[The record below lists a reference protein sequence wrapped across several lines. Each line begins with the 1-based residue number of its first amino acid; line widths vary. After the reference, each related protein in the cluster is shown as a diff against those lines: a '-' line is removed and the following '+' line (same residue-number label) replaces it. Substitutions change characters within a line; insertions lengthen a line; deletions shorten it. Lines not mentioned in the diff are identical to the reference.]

1 MSLLTVNDLRC
12 YFHTREGVGRAV
24 DGVSFSLDRGE
35 TVGIVGESG
44 SGKSVTC
51 YSMMGLIPMPP
62 GRIESG
68 TAIFD
73 RIDLLSCGERQLRKI
88 RGSRIAMIFQDP
100 MTSLNPFL
108 RISQQLIEPL
118 LLHTDTNRSDALK
131 LAVEALGEV
140 GIPNPEAR
148 IQRYPHEF
156 SGGMRQRVMIAM
168 ALIAK
173 PEILIADEPT
183 TALDVT
189 VQAEILELIKYHQQK
204 LGMAV
209 IFVTHDLAVISQV
222 CDTIN
227 VMYAGRIVERASTS
241 ELFNHPLHAYT
252 RALLKSIPAT
262 QEKDSEL
269 YTIPGLPPN
278 PANPSQGCAFHE
290 RNTLGDPTLCLT
302 SEAPP
307 FEEIQPGH
315 FAQNC
320 PGCLARE
327 AGKQNH

>member
-12 YFHTREGVGRAV
+12 YFHTREGIVRAV
-24 DGVSFSLDRGE
+24 DGVSFSLERGE
-35 TVGIVGESG
+35 TIGIVGESG
-44 SGKSVTC
+44 SGKSVSC
-51 YSMMGLIPMPP
+51 YSIMGLVPMPP
-62 GRIESG
+62 GKIESG
-68 TAIFD
+68 SAIFD
-73 RIDLLSCGERQLRKI
+73 NVDLLSCGEKQLRQI

-118 LLHTDTNRSDALK
+118 LLHTDSNRTDALK
-131 LAVEALGEV
+131 QAIHSLGEV
-140 GIPNPEAR
+140 GIPDPESR
-148 IQRYPHEF
+148 IHHYPHEF

-189 VQAEILELIKYHQQK
+189 VQAEILELIKDHQQK
-204 LGMAV
+204 LDMAV
-209 IFVTHDLAVISQV
+209 IFITHDLAVISQV

-227 VMYAGRIVERASTS
+227 VMYAGRIVERASS
-241 ELFNHPLHAYT
+241 QELFTNPLHAYT

-262 QEKDSEL
+262 HDKGSEL

-278 PANPSQGCAFHE
+278 PATLGPGCAFHE
-290 RNTLGDPTLCLT
+290 RNTLGDPSLCMT
-302 SEAPP
+302 DQAPP
-307 FEEIQPGH
+307 FEEIQSNH

-320 PGCLARE
+320 PGCLAS
-327 AGKQNH
+327 KNKI

>member
-1 MSLLTVNDLRC
+1 MSLLSVKDLRC
-12 YFHTREGVGRAV
+12 YFHTREGIVRAV
-24 DGVSFSLDRGE
+24 NGVSFSLDRSE
-35 TVGIVGESG
+35 TIGIVGESG

-51 YSMMGLIPMPP
+51 YSIMGLIPMPP

-68 TAIFD
+68 TAVFD
-73 RIDLLSCGERQLRKI
+73 GTDLLACDDKQLRQI

-118 LLHTDTNRSDALK
+118 LLHTDTNKIDALK
-131 LAVEALGEV
+131 QAIHALGEV
-140 GIPNPEAR
+140 GIPDPESR
-148 IQRYPHEF
+148 IRGYPHEF

-189 VQAEILELIKYHQQK
+189 IQAEILELIKFHQQK

-209 IFVTHDLAVISQV
+209 IFITHDLAVISQV

-227 VMYAGRIVERASTS
+227 VMYAGRIVERAPTM
-241 ELFNHPLHAYT
+241 ELFKNPLHAYT

-262 QEKDSEL
+262 QNKDTEL

-278 PANPSQGCAFHE
+278 PANLGSGCAFHE
-290 RNTLGDPTLCLT
+290 RNTLGDPSLCLT
-302 SEAPP
+302 DEAPP
-307 FEEIQPGH
+307 FEEIQSGH
-315 FAQNC
+315 YAQNC
-320 PGCLARE
+320 PGCLANSR
-327 AGKQNH
+327 